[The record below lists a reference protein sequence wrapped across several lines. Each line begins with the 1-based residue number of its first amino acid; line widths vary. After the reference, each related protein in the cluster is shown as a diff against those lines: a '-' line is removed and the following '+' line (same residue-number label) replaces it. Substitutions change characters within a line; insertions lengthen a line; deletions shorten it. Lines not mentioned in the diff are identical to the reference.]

1 MAIDPDKIVTFKT
14 TAGIEVIAQ
23 IKAMDADL
31 ILVEN
36 PRMLVQ
42 VQHQGQIGLSFAPLL
57 VAAEGNEDVAFPI
70 SALMCI
76 PVLASA
82 EIREKFI
89 ELTSGIV
96 LPQQSILMS

>member
-1 MAIDPDKIVTFKT
+1 MAIEPDKIVTFKT

-57 VAAEGNEDVAFPI
+57 VAADSTEDVAFPI

-82 EIREKFI
+82 EIREKYI

-96 LPQQSILMS
+96 LPQKSILMG